1 MYTRNFRSVLAAV
14 AIATSLGSAPTL
26 YAADDPISLD
36 DGAAP
41 TCSSGT
47 NSVCRTSTEST
58 TTCLEWVGVSLGVW
72 HWAPMMP
79 MLGLPSADPPS
90 AVAGGYCF
98 FGFLGAACVDGW
110 RMFQARDQA

>member
-58 TTCLEWVGVSLGVW
+58 TTCLEWVPVSANGSVSPGGGGLGITLQCKTTKVTSTTLTYSW
-72 HWAPMMP
+72 
-79 MLGLPSADPPS
+79 SK
-90 AVAGGYCF
+90 
-98 FGFLGAACVDGW
+98 
-110 RMFQARDQA
+110 